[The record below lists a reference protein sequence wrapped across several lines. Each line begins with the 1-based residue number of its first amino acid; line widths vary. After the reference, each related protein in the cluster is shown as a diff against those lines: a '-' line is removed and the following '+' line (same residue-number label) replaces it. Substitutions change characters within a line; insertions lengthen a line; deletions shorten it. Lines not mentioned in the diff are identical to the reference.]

1 MTAGH
6 LAVLLRPLAFAAAL
20 VYSLGAAAQ
29 SGQVVPPLPPVGP
42 FAVGCSN
49 LEQDFTRMAP
59 GESAQ
64 DYWEGLPRNGTPRF
78 VTDLLVDPV
87 HALVYQQTFPGDSGV
102 FGSFAGQTKP
112 YALIVCYPT
121 DASNPRADYALPTGN
136 VIPHM
141 QRGGESPIF
150 ASAKKWPVLL
160 YSHGLSGSPIS
171 GDYIKSL
178 AQFATYGYV
187 TVGVFHG
194 DLRFADL
201 DLAGFEDVFYAILHF
216 RDFIAMQAVRP
227 LSLSSAIDVVLDH
240 PDYRDHVDPSNVV
253 GFGASLGGE
262 SMLLL
267 AGAQLTTT
275 LGLSSTRIIQDTRLK
290 AAVGYVPYFGIDVY
304 PAFGRDQQGLD
315 GITLPYLAISGTAD
329 TTAPIGVTE
338 QGMRRLRG
346 TRQLVAFTGLTHGYD
361 ARYSSD
367 LDTWLFTFLAGQTT
381 DDPTL
386 RATSARMTSVAG
398 GMEDVERL
406 DYMAPL
412 PVPGPIEALI
422 VEYYNPTLD
431 HYFVT
436 ADPAE
441 MAMLDAGIVVPGWR
455 RTGLA
460 FKGRPPG
467 SPLGLAACRFFGTPG
482 IGPNSHFYTVDAA
495 ECAKVKADPFWTY
508 ENIAFNAQAA
518 EAGDCFSDRI
528 PVLRLYNNGM
538 GGQANHRYTTS
549 RSETRAMQANGWI
562 VEGPVFC
569 GIP

>member
-1 MTAGH
+1 
-6 LAVLLRPLAFAAAL
+6 
-20 VYSLGAAAQ
+20 
-29 SGQVVPPLPPVGP
+29 
-42 FAVGCSN
+42 
-49 LEQDFTRMAP
+49 
-59 GESAQ
+59 
-64 DYWEGLPRNGTPRF
+64 
-78 VTDLLVDPV
+78 
-87 HALVYQQTFPGDSGV
+87 
-102 FGSFAGQTKP
+102 
-112 YALIVCYPT
+112 
-121 DASNPRADYALPTGN
+121 
-136 VIPHM
+136 
-141 QRGGESPIF
+141 
-150 ASAKKWPVLL
+150 
-160 YSHGLSGSPIS
+160 
-171 GDYIKSL
+171 
-178 AQFATYGYV
+178 
-187 TVGVFHG
+187 
-194 DLRFADL
+194 
-201 DLAGFEDVFYAILHF
+201 
-216 RDFIAMQAVRP
+216 
-227 LSLSSAIDVVLDH
+227 
-240 PDYRDHVDPSNVV
+240 
-253 GFGASLGGE
+253 
-262 SMLLL
+262 MLLL

-315 GITLPYLAISGTAD
+315 GITLPYLAIGGTSD
-329 TTAPIGVTE
+329 TTAPIGVIE
-338 QGMRRLRG
+338 RGIRRLAG

-361 ARYSSD
+361 PRYASD
-367 LDTWLFTFLAGQTT
+367 LDTWLFTFLGGQTT

-398 GMEDVERL
+398 GMEDIERI

-412 PVPGPIEALI
+412 PVPGPIQALI

-436 ADPAE
+436 AEPAE
-441 MAMLDAGIVVPGWR
+441 MAMLDAGVLVPGWR

-460 FKGRPPG
+460 FKGRPAG

-508 ENIAFNAQAA
+508 ENIAFNAHPA
-518 EAGDCFSDRI
+518 EAGNCFSDRI

-549 RSETRAMQANGWI
+549 RSETASMQANGWI